1 MMVSNRLRGYVRG
14 QVARFLTETC
24 TIEREAVVTGVFGE
38 PVHAWEVVGTNV
50 ACRLIRAGQFY
61 TSASA
66 VSGTQETLPA
76 AYKLIVANTI
86 ALDVD
91 YRVTISGLVYAVLR
105 LETELTDEG
114 FHTALVGRR

>member
-1 MMVSNRLRGYVRG
+1 MVSNRLRGYVRG
-14 QVARFLTETC
+14 QVAKFLTETC

-38 PVHAWEVVGTNV
+38 PVHAWEVVATNV

-61 TSASA
+61 TSAAA
-66 VSGTQETLPA
+66 VSGGQETLPTA
-76 AYKLIVANTI
+76 FKLIVANTV

-91 YRVTISGLVYAVLR
+91 TRVTTGGLVYAVLR

-114 FHTALVGRR
+114 FHMALVGRR